1 MASRGSKQTDSGRP
15 FARGW
20 FGRLRR
26 PLFRATAPAP
36 SATPETWENE
46 DFLQTSED
54 EETVFDPWRDD
65 SPEQRL
71 VSQGT
76 VEPKVSKSP
85 SDAASIAP
93 LPPDPSFAQQPEAR
107 QKEETQAELALV
119 EESEPP
125 FVAAIDDE
133 DKGRYWDENDLEED
147 FGYSE
152 DPDSDYFETGPD
164 IENELFDYDAE
175 ARQSIWDDDPE
186 DIADSPLRARQKAAE
201 VVSRLSFSSQR
212 ERNAV
217 LPWLTDLFQHRNHHT
232 TYRAILAAVDSGVS
246 SETLR
251 NMAALR
257 DIWES
262 RQEWWL
268 GRYGWARNVRLLH
281 NGDTALTWKLARS
294 ICEARS
300 DFPPEYMIDD
310 SWVHEWLCLH
320 PHDDKCRNF
329 PQFIGMKVMAVDET
343 FQDVPSWSDLW
354 RHESDEFGDRR
365 NQVEG
370 AFGDVESQPIGYGHP
385 SPTGKR
391 HSSPADVASQNNVR
405 GNGDGN

>member
-1 MASRGSKQTDSGRP
+1 MTSGGSKQADSGRP
-15 FARGW
+15 FVQGW

-26 PLFRATAPAP
+26 RLSSATAPPP

-54 EETVFDPWRDD
+54 GETIFDPWRDD
-65 SPEQRL
+65 SAEQRL
-71 VSQGT
+71 VSQQT
-76 VEPKVSKSP
+76 VKPKVPESP
-85 SDAASIAP
+85 LGAASISPPP
-93 LPPDPSFAQQPEAR
+93 LDPSVAGQLEAQ
-107 QKEETQAELALV
+107 QKEEAHAELVLV
-119 EESEPP
+119 EESENP
-125 FVAAIDDE
+125 FVTGIHDE
-133 DKGRYWDENDLEED
+133 DKERHWDENDLEEGL
-147 FGYSE
+147 GYSE
-152 DPDSDYFETGPD
+152 DPDSDYFEAGPD
-164 IENELFDYDAE
+164 IESELFDYDAE
-175 ARQSIWDDDPE
+175 ARQSVWDDDPE
-186 DIADSPLRARQKAAE
+186 DVADSPRRARQKAAE
-201 VVSRLSFSSQR
+201 VVSRLSFTSQR
-212 ERNAV
+212 ERNAI

-251 NMAALR
+251 NMATLR
-257 DIWES
+257 DIWEN

-268 GRYGWARNVRLLH
+268 GRYGWARSIRPLR

-320 PHDDKCRNF
+320 PYDDKCRSF

-343 FQDVPSWSDLW
+343 FQDVPSWSDL
-354 RHESDEFGDRR
+354 RHHEPDEFGDRR
-365 NQVEG
+365 NQVEK
-370 AFGDVESQPIGYGHP
+370 AFGDVESRAIGYERPLLSGNQP
-385 SPTGKR
+385 SN
-391 HSSPADVASQNNVR
+391 PAVVASQGNVR